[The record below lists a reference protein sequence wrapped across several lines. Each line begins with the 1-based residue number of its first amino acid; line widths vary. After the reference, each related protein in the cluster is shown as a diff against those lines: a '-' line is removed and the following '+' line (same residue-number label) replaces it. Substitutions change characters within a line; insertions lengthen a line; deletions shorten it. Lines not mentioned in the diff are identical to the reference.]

1 MHTRPGGSAEEV
13 LKFFQ
18 RIESRL
24 KRAQDEAVRLRWYAR
39 LNPIRQSRLRRYRK
53 ELSRAQGLWRN
64 GDSGASLGLLRNL
77 ELRYPSVIGLL
88 YGNSRKNERRKEV
101 YELQE
106 ERALKRKD
114 QPYWGLLNI
123 FFGDGG
129 GV

>member
-1 MHTRPGGSAEEV
+1 MAEWR
-13 LKFFQ
+13 F
-18 RIESRL
+18 RG
-24 KRAQDEAVRLRWYAR
+24 
-39 LNPIRQSRLRRYRK
+39 QSWT
-53 ELSRAQGLWRN
+53 ATI
-64 GDSGASLGLLRNL
+64 GLLRNL